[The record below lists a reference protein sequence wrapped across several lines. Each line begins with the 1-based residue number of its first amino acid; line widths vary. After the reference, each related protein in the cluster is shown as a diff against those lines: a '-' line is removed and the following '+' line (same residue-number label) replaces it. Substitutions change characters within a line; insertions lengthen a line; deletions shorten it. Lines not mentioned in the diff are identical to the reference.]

1 MSPQRPFQLR
11 RRTNRMSWPKKFP
24 TTSSLRKF
32 LFSLVPSSRIW
43 GNYRKSFFSEAL
55 FDWNQFCQN
64 FSPEQIEFVSSLCQL
79 SKATFLV
86 THYTTWLLVLVLA
99 GLYLTSIA
107 ITMMKRQWDKLWC
120 FKIWAILILPTK
132 FIQYTELM
140 NCIVQSKK
148 SDYTKMKHVE
158 HKTMLLFCSIK
169 LVHISFNQNNQQ
181 VMKMGLELRRVS
193 KRPDVSWPRNRLLSL
208 RPLVLSLAG
217 QDAAISLKFFR
228 SCS

>member
-1 MSPQRPFQLR
+1 MLSYKFLPIYYVSISLSLFWASGPELLLGRNKLDHCSWPTSSPSRQIMSPQRPFQLR

-86 THYTTWLLVLVLA
+86 SHYTTWLLVLVLA
-99 GLYLTSIA
+99 RLYLTSIA
-107 ITMMKRQWDKLWC
+107 ITMMKREWDKLWC

-132 FIQYTELM
+132 FIQYTA
-140 NCIVQSKK
+140 KK
-148 SDYTKMKHVE
+148 
-158 HKTMLLFCSIK
+158 
-169 LVHISFNQNNQQ
+169 
-181 VMKMGLELRRVS
+181 
-193 KRPDVSWPRNRLLSL
+193 
-208 RPLVLSLAG
+208 
-217 QDAAISLKFFR
+217 
-228 SCS
+228 